1 MLREAVQA
9 LIKDK
14 TDTLP
19 NQLDLTI
26 IENRFF
32 FLLNKGFIFSKRKKK
47 SKFCLPHRL
56 DSSFQQ

>member
-19 NQLDLTI
+19 NQLDLTT

-32 FLLNKGFIFSKRKKK
+32 FVNKDFIFSKRRKIIELLLTT
-47 SKFCLPHRL
+47 SPR
-56 DSSFQQ
+56 